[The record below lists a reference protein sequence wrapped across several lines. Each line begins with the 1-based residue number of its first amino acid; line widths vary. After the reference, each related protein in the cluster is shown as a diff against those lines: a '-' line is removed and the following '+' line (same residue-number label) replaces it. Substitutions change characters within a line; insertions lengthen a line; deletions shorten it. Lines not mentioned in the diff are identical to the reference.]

1 MTVGT
6 RESVH
11 FQFDTVEEYRTLMD
25 NLHAGV
31 VVHAAD
37 TSILICNATSSEL
50 LGLTVEQMTGKTAI
64 DPAWCF
70 LSTSGDPMPLE
81 EYPVNRVLSSGQPI
95 RNLVVGINRPLGQS
109 QVWVLCNAF
118 PFHDAQGALERIV
131 VTFIDISDQRRALEE
146 ARRLEAQLLETQR
159 MESIGKLAGGVAHDF
174 NNLLTAIIGACDLAR
189 LRGNDPQELLRRMGD
204 IRRTA
209 MRATDLTQQLLA
221 FGRKQILQPRLVDI
235 NEVIEGFVPI
245 LKRLLSEAIDLRL
258 DLSAQP
264 VPVLVDPVKIEQVI
278 VNLAVNAR
286 DAMPGGGVLTIETR
300 RTELDAASARARPD
314 VEPGCYGVI
323 VVTDQGVGMDAATR
337 ARAFE
342 PFFTTKARSHGTG
355 LGLATVFGV
364 VKQSGGHI
372 WLYSEPDEGT
382 TFKIHLPLEL
392 ESGDPEQ
399 LAEDASA
406 DDTTGLRGTETVL
419 LVEDED
425 EVRELV
431 KQILERFGYTVHT
444 AGNPDEAIRSFRRAA
459 GSVRLLLTDVVL
471 PGASGKQLAMQLC
484 ISDPALKVLYMSGY
498 TDNVIVHHG
507 ILERG
512 TELIEKPF
520 AATEL
525 ARRVRQILDA
535 EPGGIRT

>member
-1 MTVGT
+1 MTTET
-6 RESVH
+6 RQAGH
-11 FQFDTVEEYRTLMD
+11 FEFETVAEYRALLD

-37 TSILICNATSSEL
+37 TSILICNATASEL

-70 LSTSGDPMPLE
+70 LNDGGDPMPLE
-81 EYPVNRVLSSGQPI
+81 EYPVNRVLASGSPL

-109 QVWVLCNAF
+109 LVWALCNAF
-118 PFHDAQGALERIV
+118 PFQDAEGTLERIV
-131 VTFIDISDQRRALEE
+131 VTFIDISDQRRAQEE

-189 LRGNDPQELLRRMGD
+189 LRGNDPEELQRRMGD

-235 NEVIEGFVPI
+235 NEVIAGFIPI
-245 LKRLLSEAIDLRL
+245 LKRLLSEAIEIRI
-258 DLSAQP
+258 DLSPQP

-286 DAMPGGGVLTIETR
+286 DAMPEGGVLTVETR
-300 RTELDAASARARPD
+300 RAELDEGCARARVD
-314 VEPGCYGVI
+314 VSPGLYGVI
-323 VVTDQGVGMDAATR
+323 VVTDQGIGMDAATR

-342 PFFTTKARSHGTG
+342 PFFTTKERGQGTG

-372 WLYSEPDEGT
+372 WLYSEPGEGT
-382 TFKIHLPLEL
+382 TFKIHLPLERG
-392 ESGDPEQ
+392 EPEQ
-399 LAEDASA
+399 LAGDPSA
-406 DDTTGLRGTETVL
+406 EEADGLRGTETVL

-431 KQILERFGYTVHT
+431 KLILERFGYTVHA
-444 AGNPDEAIRSFRRAA
+444 AGNPDEAIRAFRRVV
-459 GSVRLLLTDVVL
+459 GPIQLLLTDVVL
-471 PGASGKQLAMQLC
+471 PGASGKQLAKQLC
-484 ISDPALKVLYMSGY
+484 ISDPSLKVLYMSGY

-512 TELIEKPF
+512 TDLIEKPF

-535 EPGGIRT
+535 